1 MIDYNLDA
9 AHSILYMQP
18 KSALA
23 AEDFVKIAEA
33 VDPHIEATGG
43 LAGVIIEVPKF
54 TGWESFGA
62 LVAHFRLIRDHHKY
76 VSKVAVVTDST
87 LVKLIESLASHF
99 VSAEVRQFPW
109 GETEVATQWIL
120 GGSTLPLVVS

>member
-1 MIDYNLDA
+1 M
-9 AHSILYMQP
+9 P
-18 KSALA
+18 PTSALA
-23 AEDFVKIAEA
+23 AFDFIKIAEA
-33 VDPHIEATGG
+33 VDPHIEVTGD
-43 LAGVIIEVPKF
+43 LAGLIIEVPKF
-54 TGWESFGA
+54 TGWESFGY
-62 LVAHFRLIRDHHKY
+62 LVTHFWLIRDHHKY

-120 GGSTLPLVVS
+120 GGS

>member
-1 MIDYNLDA
+1 MIEYNLDA

-18 KSALA
+18 TSALA
-23 AEDFVKIAEA
+23 
-33 VDPHIEATGG
+33 
-43 LAGVIIEVPKF
+43 LAGVIIEVPTF

-99 VSAEVRQFPW
+99 VAAEVRQFPW
-109 GETEVATQWIL
+109 GETEVATQWVL
-120 GGSTLPLVVS
+120 GGS

>member
-9 AHSILYMQP
+9 AHSILYMRP

-43 LAGVIIEVPKF
+43 LAGVIIEVPEF
-54 TGWESFGA
+54 TGWE
-62 LVAHFRLIRDHHKY
+62 
-76 VSKVAVVTDST
+76 SKVAVVTDST

-99 VSAEVRQFPW
+99 VAAEVRQFPW
-109 GETEVATQWIL
+109 GETEVANQWIL
-120 GGSTLPLVVS
+120 GGS